1 MCPHRAR
8 VNGTNPQVRF
18 MNGEVLQLLD
28 PKKRIRS
35 ASESIRRCAV
45 RQHGS
50 MASLMAELQPAS
62 RPLLAVADAV
72 EESVDGWSTNSLS
85 LLLVVVRDD
94 EQGYRWLHAGA
105 TEFVVSERPAELEA
119 RFKRILRLH
128 RDLLSPEFQ
137 EQLQGEF
144 LRHLAHAMKNPLN
157 CILGFTELML
167 QDPKIPRHADDDLR
181 SVLTNAE
188 ALLGIVENFSE
199 TASEPDTTGSR
210 RVELDR

>member
-1 MCPHRAR
+1 
-8 VNGTNPQVRF
+8 

-35 ASESIRRCAV
+35 VSESIRRSVV
-45 RQHGS
+45 REYGS
-50 MASLMAELQPAS
+50 MASLMAELQPTS

-72 EESVDGWSTNSLS
+72 EESVDGWSTNSFS
-85 LLLVVVRDD
+85 LLLVVVRD
-94 EQGYRWLHAGA
+94 EEEGYRWLHAGA
-105 TEFVVSERPAELEA
+105 TDFVVSGRPAELEA

-128 RDLLSPEFQ
+128 RDLLSPDFQ

-144 LRHLAHAMKNPLN
+144 LRDLAHAMKNPLN

-167 QDPKIPRHADDDLR
+167 QDPTIPRHADDDLR

-188 ALLGIVENFSE
+188 ALLDIVEKLGK
-199 TASEPDTTGSR
+199 TVSEPDTTGSR
-210 RVELDR
+210 RVEVER